1 MNPSLHPPSG
11 ADPGQGGPEPRE
23 RPGQHAGGAGAAPA
37 ILPQGLLL
45 LAASSF
51 CLFAGAGFV
60 AQAEAV
66 LFSPLGYALL
76 TGGGYANAAGAVLL
90 IAGAYWLFA
99 AVKLFGGGQKTPL
112 APHCYVGGNALLFLG
127 VLCFASAV
135 GRGHFA
141 PDPAGG
147 GLAAPVLGTAVAAA
161 GLYWLWTA
169 TRLLGG
175 DGRPTADLQNFVS
188 GHVMLAAGVAGFS
201 ATAAVFDV
209 AGAMSDLRNLIVYA
223 AGGFI
228 FAASFFWFLTA
239 IRRLRGKPVPSLTRF
254 VLGNAIIVIGLAG
267 ALWWVPDIYQFGSF
281 GDFIFDLLLWK
292 TFFVVGVAMMGAGA
306 YLATCED
313 TQQQQVAKLLAEL
326 RKEKR
331 SG

>member
-45 LAASSF
+45 LAASAF

-112 APHCYVGGNALLFLG
+112 APRCYVSGNALLFLG

-147 GLAAPVLGTAVAAA
+147 GLAAPALGTAVMAA

-169 TRLLGG
+169 GRLLGG
-175 DGRPTADLQNFVS
+175 DGKPTADLQNFVS
-188 GHVMLAAGVAGFS
+188 GHVMLVAGVAGFS
-201 ATAAVFDV
+201 A
-209 AGAMSDLRNLIVYA
+209 AGALFSLDRAPASI

-228 FAASFFWFLTA
+228 FVPALFWLLTA
-239 IRRLRGKPVPSLTRF
+239 LRRLRGKPMPSLARF
-254 VLGNAIIVIGLAG
+254 VLGNALVAAGLASALWRLPAIYHADRFLGLLFDLTVWSVHAYLGGFLMMAG
-267 ALWWVPDIYQFGSF
+267 ALIAIWESD
-281 GDFIFDLLLWK
+281 
-292 TFFVVGVAMMGAGA
+292 A
-306 YLATCED
+306 
-313 TQQQQVAKLLAEL
+313 QQRQVAELLAEL
-326 RKEKR
+326 RRQKR